1 MWLEMSQVGS
11 LGETAAN
18 AAGSTARLPSDVRM
32 FVSLCFCLGTWDTR
46 EWVGGL
52 SGRAEVCVCVH
63 VRRVHVFA
71 NMPVSV
77 TLRNLSL

>member
-1 MWLEMSQVGS
+1 
-11 LGETAAN
+11 
-18 AAGSTARLPSDVRM
+18 M

-46 EWVGGL
+46 GWVGGL
-52 SGRAEVCVCVH
+52 SGSEEVCVCVH
-63 VRRVHVFA
+63 VRRAHVFA